1 MCTRYRAL
9 SLRRFR
15 AFNGWPTNS
24 APRWPSKMKPALG
37 YGLTAARRGAPSAIR
52 HTPQVMSRGPR
63 GGYNVRCTVTAEG
76 RLRFSTHD
84 GKIDA
89 KRYIA
94 FLEQLLNGHSRALMR
109 IVDRA
114 PVHRSKAVR
123 RFVRAHRSQIRVYFL
138 PSNSPELY
146 PDEQVWNHPKS
157 KKIGRRAIKNT
168 SELKRCIHSVRC
180 SLQKTS
186 ATVQSFFHLPHTTY
200 AAFACADNC

>member
-1 MCTRYRAL
+1 
-9 SLRRFR
+9 
-15 AFNGWPTNS
+15 
-24 APRWPSKMKPALG
+24 
-37 YGLTAARRGAPSAIR
+37 
-52 HTPQVMSRGPR
+52 MSRGPL

-76 RLRFSTHD
+76 GLRFSTHD

-114 PVHRSKAVR
+114 PVHRSKEAVR
-123 RFVRAHRSQIRVYFL
+123 RFARAHRAQIRVYFL
-138 PSNSPELY
+138 PSDSPELY
-146 PDEQVWNHPKS
+146 PDEQVWNHLKS

-168 SELKRCIHSVRC
+168 SELKRCIHSVLC